1 MLHLYP
7 GGIYLFK
14 VKDGN
19 SIIMHEIFK
28 AYNKVIDVVLVF
40 ILTSLWTDFT
50 HCSGISIVN
59 FEQVNAIYVHTK
71 LHPIFWEFESNN
83 FQN

>member
-1 MLHLYP
+1 MLHPYQ

-19 SIIMHEIFK
+19 SIIMHEIFE
-28 AYNKVIDVVLVF
+28 AYNKVTDVVLVF

-50 HCSGISIVN
+50 HCSGIFIVN
-59 FEQVNAIYVHTK
+59 FEQANAIYVHTK
-71 LHPIFWEFESNN
+71 LHPIWEFESNN

>member
-28 AYNKVIDVVLVF
+28 TYNKVIDVVLVF
-40 ILTSLWTDFT
+40 ILTSL
-50 HCSGISIVN
+50 
-59 FEQVNAIYVHTK
+59 
-71 LHPIFWEFESNN
+71 
-83 FQN
+83 